1 MIDDIAI
8 GELPSEEDL
17 LLCFHQSED
26 LFALPYDESSNS
38 QPSKFEISNES
49 YVLTTFNN
57 NGSLGLMPKLAMPS
71 LYGDLADR
79 NFAPVSSSKRPR
91 VFHGTRLVH
100 QTNRNK
106 IQSISQP
113 KQKSFRGVSR
123 HRLTQRWEA
132 SLWLHGKQ
140 LYLGGF
146 NVQQDAAKAY
156 DIAALACKGS
166 KAITN
171 FPREEYNQQLEELS
185 GHTEEEVVA
194 YIRRR
199 STAFSRGRS
208 KYRGVS
214 GQVGRWE
221 ARIGSF
227 GGRKNV
233 WLFMLSDPRMI

>member
-1 MIDDIAI
+1 M
-8 GELPSEEDL
+8 
-17 LLCFHQSED
+17 
-26 LFALPYDESSNS
+26 
-38 QPSKFEISNES
+38 
-49 YVLTTFNN
+49 
-57 NGSLGLMPKLAMPS
+57 
-71 LYGDLADR
+71 
-79 NFAPVSSSKRPR
+79 
-91 VFHGTRLVH
+91 
-100 QTNRNK
+100 
-106 IQSISQP
+106 
-113 KQKSFRGVSR
+113 
-123 HRLTQRWEA
+123 
-132 SLWLHGKQ
+132 WLHGKQ

-171 FPREEYNQQLEELS
+171 FPREEYTKQLEELR

-233 WLFMLSDPRMI
+233 

>member
-17 LLCFHQSED
+17 LMCFHQSED
-26 LFALPYDESSNS
+26 LFALPYKESGNS
-38 QPSKFEISNES
+38 QPSKFEISS
-49 YVLTTFNN
+49 VLTTFN

-71 LYGDLADR
+71 LYGDHADR
-79 NFAPVSSSKRPR
+79 NFVPVSSSKRPR
-91 VFHGTRLVH
+91 VLHGTRSVH
-100 QTNRNK
+100 QTNRNR

-171 FPREEYNQQLEELS
+171 FPKEEYKEQLEELR
-185 GHTEEEVVA
+185 GQTEEEVVA

-227 GGRKNV
+227 SGRKNV
-233 WLFMLSDPRMI
+233 WLFMLLDSHVI